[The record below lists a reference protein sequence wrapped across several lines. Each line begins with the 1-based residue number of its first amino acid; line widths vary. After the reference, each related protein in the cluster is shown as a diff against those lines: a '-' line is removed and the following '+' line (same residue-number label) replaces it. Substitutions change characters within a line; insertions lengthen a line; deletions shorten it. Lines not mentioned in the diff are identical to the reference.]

1 MVEFIIL
8 GIVPGTS
15 VQITLSHI
23 TTLLWILFILY
34 LLRIARRAPNDK
46 E

>member
-1 MVEFIIL
+1 MLELVVL
-8 GIVPGTS
+8 GLVPGTS